1 MRERTTW
8 NRNTICRLASALRT
22 AEDPTAMNQDHIKQQ
37 PAADKYVTGDPSSF
51 AEDVHPSTG
60 TWKAEYSGDEV
71 KRNEIGLPEMRGDT
85 FNHKEKTAADDDD
98 DDDGDDDEFLE
109 KKAEVCLGLARRVLA
124 KTASESVVEDQ
135 AFAFMHLA
143 DAALIET
150 VNRLASQ
157 EEDDD
162 KDQQQ
167 KQGGKIPPQFLENI
181 QKKKDEAKDDKG
193 GDKGQQQ
200 KEAQGQQQQDD
211 GDKSQQQK
219 QAQGQQQQDDGKD
232 QQQKQA
238 QGQQQQDDGKDQQ
251 KQAQGQ
257 QQQDDGDKGQQQKQ
271 AQQDQISQL
280 QQQAQQLQDQIAQL
294 VQQSQ
299 LQQQQ
304 QGQLQGQPAPVM
316 SDDQML
322 DQLIQQQTIPQQ
334 QQFTASD
341 SSSFDIQLEGP
352 SIDTGVH
359 LGSEDEALSA
369 IFASHSEVREAA
381 QAQALQ
387 TGIPVQ
393 ASVGMTRTASTR
405 TVGTRPSAGVSQ
417 LGGNTSSGSRSEV
430 DKLAGLWQ
438 SAPDVSSV
446 FD

>member
-135 AFAFMHLA
+135 AFAFMHLP

-193 GDKGQQQ
+193 EDKGQQQ

-211 GDKSQQQK
+211 GDKGQQQQQK
-219 QAQGQQQQDDGKD
+219 QAQGQQQQDEDKGQ
-232 QQQKQA
+232 QQQKEA
-238 QGQQQQDDGKDQQ
+238 QGQQQQ
-251 KQAQGQ
+251 
-257 QQQDDGDKGQQQKQ
+257 QDEGQQQKQ

-299 LQQQQ
+299 LQQQQSQLQQQ

-393 ASVGMTRTASTR
+393 ASIGMTRTASTR